1 LQGSEESA
9 KLVSMEQSSLLEQAV
24 TLGDII
30 DPDSL
35 QRVCMTFARTHKAGI
50 AVLDAKGEV
59 LVDVPAEH
67 ALCRRIAKQP
77 GASLGCSFDH
87 IVQTS
92 RMLQRQSGPEDDL
105 EAEAE
110 RPDGGPEQ
118 ARCMCGLRYEMLPI
132 LHQDEVL
139 GRLVFGPYRDPKLID
154 LPPELLTQLGDDDQV
169 VEAVRADLLR
179 IEARQPTQIR
189 AAAAAINEVLS
200 VIVQTGY
207 ARHLTSQI
215 HIAAIQDAYNELSEK
230 NRRLADSV
238 EKLKDLDKLKS
249 SFLATVSH
257 ELRTPLTSVIGYS
270 EMLLEG
276 LAGKLGE
283 EQREY
288 VKTILEKG
296 DHLLQ
301 IINEILDVSR
311 IESGTV
317 QLSQE
322 TFNVG
327 DLVRQVADA
336 MMPQARQKD
345 IGLTY
350 SAEGLPPL
358 SADRPKV
365 RQVLLNLVSNAIKFT
380 PAGGTVALSAV
391 LGQLDCAGKRLRC
404 VDLEVKDTGIG
415 IPADAREQIF
425 EAFYQV
431 DSSSTREYGGTGLG
445 LSIVKHFVEAHGGRV
460 WVEDPEAEQSGIAL
474 HRQAPADPT
483 GASAPGA
490 EQPHRL
496 SAARAIGVA
505 RARRGAALPRLLLG
519 IAGDMF
525 IGALVDLGLPWA
537 ALASQLQQLELPI
550 PFALSLE
557 RREHHGISGA
567 DFQVTIGGDDSAVSE
582 GYEALA
588 QRYTRSDL
596 PRGAVRR
603 AERMLELMASAHAR
617 VVAQPV
623 SSLRLVG
630 AQLVDTA
637 VDLLGAALALEALN
651 PGQIVCR
658 PIPVGQGDPHRRS
671 RQPIPSPLALE
682 LLRDAP
688 IWGGGAAPELCTPT
702 GATIV
707 SASVDSFGELPGGR
721 LRAVG
726 YGAGDVSLPDRP
738 NHLRVML
745 LDVP

>member
-238 EKLKDLDKLKS
+238 EKLKELDKLKS

-276 LAGKLGE
+276 LAGELEPAAARLRQDDHRQGGSPAADH
-283 EQREY
+283 QRDPRHLEASRAARSSSRSETGQRWRPAEAGLRRDDAPGAAQDIALTTARRRSTAGPRRSPQGAAGAAQPGLQRDQVHPRRGARSRRARAGPSSIATG
-288 VKTILEKG
+288 VKT
-296 DHLLQ
+296 
-301 IINEILDVSR
+301 
-311 IESGTV
+311 
-317 QLSQE
+317 
-322 TFNVG
+322 
-327 DLVRQVADA
+327 
-336 MMPQARQKD
+336 
-345 IGLTY
+345 
-350 SAEGLPPL
+350 
-358 SADRPKV
+358 
-365 RQVLLNLVSNAIKFT
+365 
-380 PAGGTVALSAV
+380 
-391 LGQLDCAGKRLRC
+391 CLRC
-404 VDLEVKDTGIG
+404 VDLEVKRYRYRDRRGALSRSSSPSIRSTAPRLVSTAA
-415 IPADAREQIF
+415 PASASR
-425 EAFYQV
+425 
-431 DSSSTREYGGTGLG
+431 SSSTSSRPMAG
-445 LSIVKHFVEAHGGRV
+445 SV
-460 WVEDPEAEQSGIAL
+460 WVEKPDSQQSGSLFIAKL
-474 HRQAPADPT
+474 PLTLPA
-483 GASAPGA
+483 
-490 EQPHRL
+490 HL
-496 SAARAIGVA
+496 
-505 RARRGAALPRLLLG
+505 RRGQSSR
-519 IAGDMF
+519 
-525 IGALVDLGLPWA
+525 IG
-537 ALASQLQQLELPI
+537 
-550 PFALSLE
+550 
-557 RREHHGISGA
+557 
-567 DFQVTIGGDDSAVSE
+567 
-582 GYEALA
+582 
-588 QRYTRSDL
+588 
-596 PRGAVRR
+596 
-603 AERMLELMASAHAR
+603 
-617 VVAQPV
+617 
-623 SSLRLVG
+623 
-630 AQLVDTA
+630 
-637 VDLLGAALALEALN
+637 
-651 PGQIVCR
+651 
-658 PIPVGQGDPHRRS
+658 
-671 RQPIPSPLALE
+671 
-682 LLRDAP
+682 
-688 IWGGGAAPELCTPT
+688 
-702 GATIV
+702 
-707 SASVDSFGELPGGR
+707 
-721 LRAVG
+721 
-726 YGAGDVSLPDRP
+726 
-738 NHLRVML
+738 
-745 LDVP
+745 

>member
-1 LQGSEESA
+1 MLGSDESEKIA
-9 KLVSMEQSSLLEQAV
+9 LMEQSSLLEQAV

-30 DPDSL
+30 DSDSL
-35 QRVCMTFARTHKAGI
+35 QRVCMTFARTHEAGI

-67 ALCRRIAKQP
+67 ALCRRIAAQP
-77 GASLGCSFDH
+77 GAALGCSFDH
-87 IVQTS
+87 IVQAVRNARGESEGEDAPDTS
-92 RMLQRQSGPEDDL
+92 ERQAS
-105 EAEAE
+105 
-110 RPDGGPEQ
+110 
-118 ARCMCGLRYEMLPI
+118 CMCGLRYEMLPI

-139 GRLVFGPYRDPKLID
+139 GRLVFGPYRDPALVD
-154 LPPELLTQLGDDDQV
+154 LPAELRSKLNDDV
-169 VEAVRADLLR
+169 VEKVVRDDLLR
-179 IEARQPTQIR
+179 IEARDPAQIR
-189 AAAAAINEVLS
+189 AAAAAINEVLA

-276 LAGKLGE
+276 LAGELGA

-317 QLSQE
+317 QLSLE
-322 TFNVG
+322 TFDVS

-350 SAEGLPPL
+350 NAQGLPPL

-380 PAGGTVALSAV
+380 PAGGSVELSAAI
-391 LGQLDCAGKRLRC
+391 GHLDCGGQRLRC
-404 VDLEVKDTGIG
+404 VDLAVKDSGIG
-415 IPADAREQIF
+415 IPADARERIF

-460 WVEDPEAEQSGIAL
+460 WVEDPSSPSEGESSEAGSLFIAKL
-474 HRQAPADPT
+474 PLTLPA
-483 GASAPGA
+483 
-490 EQPHRL
+490 HL
-496 SAARAIGVA
+496 
-505 RARRGAALPRLLLG
+505 RRGQ
-519 IAGDMF
+519 
-525 IGALVDLGLPWA
+525 
-537 ALASQLQQLELPI
+537 S
-550 PFALSLE
+550 
-557 RREHHGISGA
+557 
-567 DFQVTIGGDDSAVSE
+567 
-582 GYEALA
+582 
-588 QRYTRSDL
+588 
-596 PRGAVRR
+596 
-603 AERMLELMASAHAR
+603 R
-617 VVAQPV
+617 V
-623 SSLRLVG
+623 G
-630 AQLVDTA
+630 
-637 VDLLGAALALEALN
+637 
-651 PGQIVCR
+651 
-658 PIPVGQGDPHRRS
+658 
-671 RQPIPSPLALE
+671 
-682 LLRDAP
+682 
-688 IWGGGAAPELCTPT
+688 
-702 GATIV
+702 
-707 SASVDSFGELPGGR
+707 
-721 LRAVG
+721 
-726 YGAGDVSLPDRP
+726 
-738 NHLRVML
+738 
-745 LDVP
+745 

>member
-1 LQGSEESA
+1 MDSMDP
-9 KLVSMEQSSLLEQAV
+9 MEQSSLLEQSV

-30 DPDSL
+30 DSDSL
-35 QRVCMTFARTHKAGI
+35 QRVCMTFARTHDAGI

-59 LVDVPAEH
+59 LVDVPVEH
-67 ALCRRIAKQP
+67 AFCRRIANQL
-77 GASLGCSFDH
+77 GAALCCSFDE
-87 IVQTS
+87 IVEARRRSSTS
-92 RMLQRQSGPEDDL
+92 
-105 EAEAE
+105 
-110 RPDGGPEQ
+110 PDGDDVSEAQ
-118 ARCMCGLRYEMLPI
+118 ESTVCGLRYEILPI
-132 LHQDEVL
+132 LHQDEEL
-139 GRLVFGPYRDPKLID
+139 GFLIFGPYRDPSLLD
-154 LPPELLTQLGDDDQV
+154 LPPALCEMLGDDPSVID
-169 VEAVRADLLR
+169 ALRADLQQ
-179 IEARQPTQIR
+179 IDARDPAKIR
-189 AAAAAINEVLS
+189 AAAAAINEVLG

-276 LAGKLGE
+276 LAGELGD

-322 TFNVG
+322 TFDVG

-380 PAGGTVALSAV
+380 PAGGAVALNAAIGHLDSA
-391 LGQLDCAGKRLRC
+391 GQRIRC
-404 VDLEVKDTGIG
+404 IDLEVKDNGIG
-415 IPADAREQIF
+415 IPADARERIF

-460 WVEDPEAEQSGIAL
+460 WVEGPS
-474 HRQAPADPT
+474 APSAQEGRGADPSDESSQ
-483 GASAPGA
+483 GAV
-490 EQPHRL
+490 E
-496 SAARAIGVA
+496 IGSLFIAKLPLIVPA
-505 RARRGAALPRLLLG
+505 HLRRGQ
-519 IAGDMF
+519 
-525 IGALVDLGLPWA
+525 
-537 ALASQLQQLELPI
+537 S
-550 PFALSLE
+550 
-557 RREHHGISGA
+557 
-567 DFQVTIGGDDSAVSE
+567 
-582 GYEALA
+582 
-588 QRYTRSDL
+588 
-596 PRGAVRR
+596 
-603 AERMLELMASAHAR
+603 R
-617 VVAQPV
+617 V
-623 SSLRLVG
+623 G
-630 AQLVDTA
+630 
-637 VDLLGAALALEALN
+637 
-651 PGQIVCR
+651 
-658 PIPVGQGDPHRRS
+658 
-671 RQPIPSPLALE
+671 
-682 LLRDAP
+682 
-688 IWGGGAAPELCTPT
+688 
-702 GATIV
+702 
-707 SASVDSFGELPGGR
+707 
-721 LRAVG
+721 
-726 YGAGDVSLPDRP
+726 
-738 NHLRVML
+738 
-745 LDVP
+745 